1 MNIAEQII
9 KDIDFL
15 IEELGFWR
23 VKDIDDIMHSCE
35 ELGGISTEY
44 FSEEFI
50 FLIDEDSRVHDDDY
64 LQINWGLS

>member
-1 MNIAEQII
+1 MN
-9 KDIDFL
+9 
-15 IEELGFWR
+15 
-23 VKDIDDIMHSCE
+23 SCE

>member
-9 KDIDFL
+9 KDIEFL

-23 VKDIDDIMHSCE
+23 INDIDDIMNSCE
-35 ELGGISTEY
+35 ELGCISTEY

-50 FLIDEDSRVHDDDY
+50 FLIDDDSRVHDDDY
-64 LQINWGLS
+64 LAINWSLG